1 MHGIDLSK
9 PLQQQPFLLRVPQAA
24 ALLGRTTRTLRAWEA
39 RGLLRVVR
47 PAGGAP
53 LIERT
58 EIERLLAEGA
68 R

>member
-1 MHGIDLSK
+1 MASHDPCL
-9 PLQQQPFLLRVPQAA
+9 PLTSQPIFLRVPEAA
-24 ALLGRTTRTLRAWEA
+24 ALLRRSTRTLRSWET

-53 LIERT
+53 LIARA
-58 EIERLLAEGA
+58 EIERLLSEGS